1 MNSTKIAISLPRDT
15 ARMVERL
22 RKESGESRSAFIRKA
37 IERILEEKQ
46 KARDIQAYIEGYRR
60 MPETAADRVVPE
72 SVVMESLAKEPWD

>member
-1 MNSTKIAISLPRDT
+1 MNSTKIAISLPLDT

-37 IERILEEKQ
+37 LERIFEERQ

-60 MPETAADRVVPE
+60 MPETSEDRVVPE